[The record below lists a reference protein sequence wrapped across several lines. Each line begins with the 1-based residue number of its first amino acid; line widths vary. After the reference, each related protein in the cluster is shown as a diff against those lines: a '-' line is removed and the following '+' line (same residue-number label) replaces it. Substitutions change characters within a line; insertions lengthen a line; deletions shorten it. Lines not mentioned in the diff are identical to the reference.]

1 MYRRSASATWILKNL
16 QPPIHFRRDYQVSTK
31 MIDVTVFKIS
41 WFKVGPSFILF
52 EFDLKVYTIDV

>member
-16 QPPIHFRRDYQVSTK
+16 QSPIHFRRDYQVSK
-31 MIDVTVFKIS
+31 QKIITVFKIS